1 MKMEILESY
10 KGRCTCCMEEH
21 DVELVRVQEQMTFK
35 ELDVDFVA
43 EYYYCNQA
51 DEFYMEESQM
61 SKNDLRMKADYRR
74 ALGLLTS
81 QEIAELRAKYGISQT
96 DLCTLLGW
104 GGKTITRY
112 EGHQVQD
119 RAHDSILKKLRQ
131 DPEWF
136 LKLLTDARGAVSEE
150 AFQRYYDRALSLYEE
165 QQDEYLRKS
174 IAAKHA
180 RYQEEQYNGG
190 VALSLDK
197 VVDVIRYLSNSD
209 KVTNL
214 YKVKLMKLLWYADC
228 LAYKSYGKAI
238 TGLVYRA
245 LPMGAVPIA
254 PDSII
259 DLKGIC
265 YEEVDMG
272 EGTAYRFLPSESREY
287 PFLEEEEKA
296 VLDRV
301 IDRLGE
307 MRKDEIVSFMHK
319 EKAYAE
325 TEPREVISFR
335 YAESLRIRL

>member
-1 MKMEILESY
+1 MKMQVLESH
-10 KGRCTCCMEEH
+10 KELCTCCMEEH

-35 ELDVDFVA
+35 ELKVDYVA

-51 DEFYMEESQM
+51 EEFYMEESQI
-61 SKNDLRMKADYRR
+61 SENDLRMKDAYRR

-81 QEIAELRAKYGISQT
+81 QEIAELRAKYGISQS

-136 LKLLTDARGAVSEE
+136 LKLLTDARGTMSEE
-150 AFQRYYDRALSLYEE
+150 AYQRYYDRALQLYEE
-165 QQDEYLRKS
+165 SRDEYLRKS
-174 IAAKHA
+174 IAAEYA
-180 RYQEEQYNGG
+180 RYREESYTGG
-190 VALSLDK
+190 VSLCLDK
-197 VVDVIRYLSNSD
+197 VVDVLRYFSD
-209 KVTNL
+209 STGVTNL

-228 LAYKSYGKAI
+228 LAYKLHGKAI

-254 PDSII
+254 HDSII
-259 DLKGIC
+259 DLKGVC

-272 EGTAYRFLPSESREY
+272 EGTAYRFLPSGTENY
-287 PFLEEEEKA
+287 QALEEWEKG

-301 IDRLGE
+301 IEKLGR
-307 MRKDEIVSFMHK
+307 MSKDEIVSFMHK
-319 EKAYAE
+319 ERAYIKTA
-325 TEPREVISFR
+325 PRDVISFR
-335 YAESLRIRL
+335 YAESLQIS

>member
-1 MKMEILESY
+1 MKMEVLESH
-10 KGRCTCCMEEH
+10 KELCTCCMEEH

-35 ELDVDFVA
+35 DIKVDYVA

-51 DEFYMEESQM
+51 DEFYMEMSQM
-61 SKNDLRMKADYRR
+61 NQNDLRMKDAYRR

-81 QEIAELRAKYGISQT
+81 QEIAELRAKYGISQS

-150 AFQRYYDRALSLYEE
+150 AYERYYNRALCLYEE
-165 QQDEYLRKS
+165 SRDEYLRKS
-174 IAAKHA
+174 IVAEYA
-180 RYQEEQYNGG
+180 RYREASYTGG
-190 VALSLDK
+190 VSLCLDK
-197 VVDVIRYLSNSD
+197 VVDVIRYFSD
-209 KVTNL
+209 SAGVTNL

-228 LAYKSYGKAI
+228 LAYKLYGKAI

-245 LPMGAVPIA
+245 LPMGAVPIGH
-254 PDSII
+254 DSII

-265 YEEVDMG
+265 YEEADMG
-272 EGTAYRFLPSESREY
+272 EGTAYRFLPSEEKEY
-287 PFLEEEEKA
+287 PALEEEDKE

-301 IDRLGE
+301 IAKLGR
-307 MRKDEIVSFMHK
+307 MSKDEVVSFMHK
-319 EKAYAE
+319 EKAYRLTAL
-325 TEPREVISFR
+325 REVILFR
-335 YAESLRIRL
+335 YAESLQI